1 MRPLRSEDYRLLGS
15 VDDAGTDL
23 LRVFGDCLNG
33 LEVFNEDHS
42 KVVRCISA
50 QSTGD
55 ELLSIFQH
63 GQSGVVADIVSNQG
77 NLRLRQVAQDSQLL
91 RCGCIFLLPRDQDTG
106 FLALHVNNGRGIK
119 SLLEKGLTGGVRSR
133 FDDLKL
139 ELNPFVHR
147 GVLEQAVH
155 DGQIDKVRLIK
166 TQRPE
171 DAAVAAT
178 RKWIRGEQTGKLEL
192 DITATGRAQRVR
204 NALVDRF
211 LGGDADAFDEIVE
224 FEGIR
229 FDEAK
234 VEVVLPNDARRT
246 FNIENPSAG
255 HPFTVEMEDL
265 ALDQEGEPSEESVF
279 AQLRVALALVR

>member
-1 MRPLRSEDYRLLGS
+1 MG
-15 VDDAGTDL
+15 V
-23 LRVFGDCLNG
+23 VGDCLNG
-33 LEVFNEDHS
+33 FEVFNDDHS
-42 KVVRCISA
+42 KVVRCMSA
-50 QSTGD
+50 QSNRD
-55 ELLSIFQH
+55 ELLSTFQH
-63 GQSGVVADIVSNQG
+63 GQSGVVADIVSDEG
-77 NLRLRQVAQDSQLL
+77 NLRLRQVARDSQLL

-106 FLALHVNNGRGIK
+106 FLAVHVNNGRGIK
-119 SLLEKGLTGGVRSR
+119 GLLEKGLISGFRER

-166 TQRPE
+166 TQRPN
-171 DAAVAAT
+171 DSAVAAT

-211 LGGDADAFDEIVE
+211 LGGDTTAFDEIVE

-234 VEVVLPNDARRT
+234 VEVVLPDETHRT
-246 FNIENPSAG
+246 FNIENPSSG
-255 HPFTVEMEDL
+255 FPFTLEMEDL
-265 ALDQEGEPSEESVF
+265 SLNQEGEPSEESVF
-279 AQLRVALALVR
+279 AQLRAALALVR